1 VFRHGRS
8 LLGPSRTVISLR
20 DGDRP
25 REPVVTGMLVV
36 VNLLLFW
43 YTVSLGETR
52 LATFLDI
59 WGVVPRS
66 MFGFFSGTETHPGV
80 LVTPLTSM
88 YLHVG
93 GLHLASNMLYLW
105 VFGSA
110 VEQQIGR
117 RRFLAFYT
125 ACGLLAAGIQVLA
138 WRDSTIPA
146 VGASGAIAGLLAAYL
161 VLRPGATVAALAPFL
176 FFFPAV
182 DVPAVLMLGLW
193 FLSQFFGL
201 ATLAPHPSGGGVAWL
216 AHLGGFFAGFALI
229 FFFRPTRRRSYQLSA
244 ISYQPSRRRP

>member
-1 VFRHGRS
+1 MLRGGRS
-8 LLGPSRTVISLR
+8 LIGSRDTVIWLR

-25 REPVVTGMLVV
+25 RLPIVTFVLIGA
-36 VNLLLFW
+36 NLLAFW
-43 YTVSLGETR
+43 YTVTLGESR
-52 LATFLDI
+52 LAVFLDV
-59 WGVVPRS
+59 WGVVPRAL
-66 MFGFFSGTETHPGV
+66 FGFFSGVEAHPGI

-93 GLHLASNMLYLW
+93 SLHLASNMLYLW

-117 RRFLAFYT
+117 RRYLGFYT
-125 ACGLLAAGIQVLA
+125 ACGLIAAGIQVLA

-161 VLRPGATVAALAPFL
+161 VLRPGATIAAVAPFL

-193 FLSQFFGL
+193 FLSQFFSGL
-201 ATLAPHPSGGGVAWL
+201 ASLAASPSAGAVAWL
-216 AHLGGFFAGFALI
+216 AHLGGFFAGLVLI
-229 FFFRPTRRRSYQLSA
+229 FFFRARRRRTYHW
-244 ISYQPSRRRP
+244 

>member
-1 VFRHGRS
+1 VFPTARRLSG
-8 LLGPSRTVISLR
+8 SRRDLIRLR
-20 DGDRP
+20 DGERP
-25 REPVVTGMLVV
+25 RLPILTGVLIA
-36 VNLLLFW
+36 VNLLAFW
-43 YTVSLGETR
+43 YTVSLGEAR
-52 LATFLDI
+52 LAGFFDL
-59 WGVVPRS
+59 WGIVPRS
-66 MFGFFSGTETHPGV
+66 LFGFFSGAESQPGV

-117 RRFLAFYT
+117 RRFLLFYT
-125 ACGLLAAGIQVLA
+125 LCGLIAATIQVLA

-161 VLRPGATVAALAPFL
+161 VLRPGATIAALAPFL

-193 FLSQFFGL
+193 FLSQFFSGL
-201 ATLAPHPSGGGVAWL
+201 ASFAASPSGGAIAWL
-216 AHLGGFFAGFALI
+216 AHLGGFFAGLTLI
-229 FFFRPTRRRSYQLSA
+229 FFFRPPRRRAYHW
-244 ISYQPSRRRP
+244 